1 MKLLC
6 ASSSMAFIHSLRI
19 ALEGEG
25 IENYMSDE
33 DRVFMGISAGP
44 TVGSSARL
52 YVLHED
58 DWEMA
63 VALLRMLDGSN
74 EKQAMAPPSGKS
86 RSMPKW
92 LVGTIAAIVGAAVLA
107 IVSH

>member
-1 MKLLC
+1 
-6 ASSSMAFIHSLRI
+6 MAFIHSLRI

-25 IENYMSDE
+25 IENFLSDG
-33 DRVFMGISAGP
+33 DRVFIGISGGP

-52 YVLHED
+52 YVLEEA
-58 DWEMA
+58 DWEKA

-74 EKQAMAPPSGKS
+74 DKQAIAPSPGKS

-92 LVGTIAAIVGAAVLA
+92 LVGAIAAIVGASVLA
-107 IVSH
+107 MLSQ

>member
-1 MKLLC
+1 
-6 ASSSMAFIHSLRI
+6 MAFIHSLRI

-25 IENYMSDE
+25 IENYMSDA

-52 YVLHED
+52 YVLKED
-58 DWEMA
+58 DWEKA

-74 EKQAMAPPSGKS
+74 DKPPVASTRVKG
-86 RSMPKW
+86 RPVPKW
-92 LVGTIAAIVGAAVLA
+92 LVAAIAAAVGASVLA
-107 IVSH
+107 MLSH